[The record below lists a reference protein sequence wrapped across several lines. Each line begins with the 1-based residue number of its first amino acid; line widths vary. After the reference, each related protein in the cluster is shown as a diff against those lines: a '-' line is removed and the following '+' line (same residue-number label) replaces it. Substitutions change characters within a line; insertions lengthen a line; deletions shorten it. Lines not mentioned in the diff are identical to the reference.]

1 MTVFICCFCIVTVMV
16 LFSWSVAVALREG
29 VHQIRRLHQIPCSD
43 CEFFTNDYRLK
54 CTVRPCVACTEDAI
68 GCTDFEPK
76 TCFAN
81 SCQQH
86 CSRLHK
92 PYREIPTTNPLVTPL
107 ATGTSAYSPQL

>member
-1 MTVFICCFCIVTVMV
+1 MTVFIYCFCIGILIL
-16 LFSWSVAVALREG
+16 LFLWSASLALREG
-29 VHQIRRLHQIPCSD
+29 FHQIKRLHQIPCSD

-86 CSRLHK
+86 FSRVHK
-92 PYREIPTTNPLVTPL
+92 PYAEIPTTNPSVPPL
-107 ATGTSAYSPQL
+107 ATGIRS

>member
-1 MTVFICCFCIVTVMV
+1 MTVVIYCFCISILMLVF
-16 LFSWSVAVALREG
+16 LWSASLALREG
-29 VHQIRRLHQIPCSD
+29 FQQLRRLHQIPCSN

-81 SCQQH
+81 SGQQH
-86 CSRLHK
+86 CSRVHK
-92 PYREIPTTNPLVTPL
+92 NYAEKQTTNPSLPPL
-107 ATGTSAYSPQL
+107 APEIRI

>member
-1 MTVFICCFCIVTVMV
+1 MTVFIYCFCIGILML
-16 LFSWSVAVALREG
+16 LFLWSVSLALREG
-29 VHQIRRLHQIPCSD
+29 FHQIKRLHQIPCSD

-81 SCQQH
+81 SCQQN
-86 CSRLHK
+86 CSRIHK
-92 PYREIPTTNPLVTPL
+92 DYAEMPTNSSIPPL
-107 ATGTSAYSPQL
+107 ATGMRS

>member
-1 MTVFICCFCIVTVMV
+1 MSVVICCSCIVTAIV
-16 LFSWSVAVALREG
+16 LFAWSAAIALREG
-29 VHQIRRLHQIPCSD
+29 IQQLRRLHQIPCAD
-43 CEFFTNDYRLK
+43 CDFFTNDYRLK

-86 CSRLHK
+86 CSMVRKSYTAK
-92 PYREIPTTNPLVTPL
+92 PKTNAAVPSL
-107 ATGTSAYSPQL
+107 ATGIGS